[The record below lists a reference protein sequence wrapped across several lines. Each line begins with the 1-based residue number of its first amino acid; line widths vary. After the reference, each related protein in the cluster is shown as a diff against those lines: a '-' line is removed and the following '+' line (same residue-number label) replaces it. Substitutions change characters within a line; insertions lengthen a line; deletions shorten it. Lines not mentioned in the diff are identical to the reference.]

1 MKRVEVAIGH
11 PHAGHIFSQSNRAD
25 CILSYA
31 DISETILLFHQVA
44 KFDYGK
50 RWSKIS
56 ERRCEFAI
64 KPAKRCPPP
73 LAHAHSRSLFL
84 VEAVQAAQKKTTMAT
99 KAVASGSAA
108 GTWTGDKVRSA
119 FVDYF
124 KEKGHQYWPSSSV
137 VPINDPTLLFANAGM
152 NQYKPIFLGT
162 ADPSSDLAK
171 LKRACNSQKCIRA
184 GGKHN
189 DLDDVGK
196 DTYHHTM
203 FEMLGNWSF
212 GDYFKEEAIA
222 MAWGLLTEVYG
233 MEKDR
238 LYASYFGG
246 DERLGLGPDLEA
258 RDIWHKYLPEDRV
271 LPFGIKDNFW
281 EMGDQGPC
289 GPCSEIHYDRIGGRS
304 VPELVNM
311 DDPDVLEIWNIVFI
325 QYNKESSGELKQL
338 PSKHVDTGAGL
349 ERVTSI
355 LQDKRSNYATDIFMP
370 IFDAIQKA
378 TNFEKPYGD
387 KIGAEDPDN
396 IDMAYRVVADHIRT
410 LCFAIADGARPGNE
424 GREYVLRRVLRR
436 AVRYGRQTLNGP
448 EGFFSS
454 LVDVVVERFGHVY
467 PELVEKKDY
476 IRDVIR
482 DEEDSFS
489 RTLIKGIAQFKKFA
503 EATKGKELS
512 GKDAFVLYDTFGFP
526 PDLTQLMAEEMEMTV
541 DMAGFEVA
549 LEEAKEIS
557 RASQKK
563 GAAAAL
569 KFQAEATA
577 WLSDNGIAYTD
588 DSFKYIEGDMDCTVR
603 AIMTKDGFVD
613 STKDVAAGE
622 PVGVVLDKTPF
633 YAEAGGQVA
642 DTGTI
647 KCGDVSFSVE
657 DVVTAAGFVLHHT
670 TAGATAIT
678 VGDSVSACVDYG
690 RRSHIAPNHTF
701 THILNYALAK
711 VLGDGVEQRGSIVM
725 EDKLRFD
732 FANNGAVSAEDL
744 AKVEAICSD
753 FVSNPRDVYTKNVPL
768 AQAKQIEGLR
778 AVFGEV
784 YPDPVRVVS
793 VGQSVDELINNSG
806 DHSAYAIEFCGGT
819 HLTNTSQAGDFVL
832 VSEEGISK
840 GVRRIVAV
848 TGQEAKAAIEDGNV
862 LKERMEAA
870 LALDPKD
877 IGELHTQLKL
887 DIDAA
892 VISATTK
899 AELRDQHKI
908 LVDKVLAEMKR
919 QAAAMKAIAVEAALQ
934 AADDAAT
941 AGKKALVMKVE
952 GVGLDS
958 KALQEAGNAV
968 SKKHAGMPA
977 MFFSE
982 GDEKVMA
989 VAVVPK
995 DVSKTLAAGEWVK
1008 GALEALGG
1016 KGGGKPVFAQ
1026 GTGPNKEAIPDA
1038 ISIAEELAK
1047 LKLDS

>member
-1 MKRVEVAIGH
+1 
-11 PHAGHIFSQSNRAD
+11 
-25 CILSYA
+25 
-31 DISETILLFHQVA
+31 
-44 KFDYGK
+44 
-50 RWSKIS
+50 
-56 ERRCEFAI
+56 
-64 KPAKRCPPP
+64 
-73 LAHAHSRSLFL
+73 
-84 VEAVQAAQKKTTMAT
+84 
-99 KAVASGSAA
+99 
-108 GTWTGDKVRSA
+108 
-119 FVDYF
+119 
-124 KEKGHQYWPSSSV
+124 
-137 VPINDPTLLFANAGM
+137 M

-162 ADPSSDLAK
+162 ADPTSDLAK

-212 GDYFKEEAIA
+212 GDYFKEEAIG

-233 MEKDR
+233 MDKDR

-246 DERLGLGPDLEA
+246 DERMGLEPDYEA
-258 RDIWHKYLPEDRV
+258 RDIWLKYLPENRV
-271 LPFGIKDNFW
+271 LPFDVKDNFW

-289 GPCSEIHYDRIGGRS
+289 GPCSEIHYDRIGGRC

-325 QYNKESSGELKQL
+325 QYNKESSGELKLL

-370 IFDAIQKA
+370 IFEAIQNA
-378 TNFEKPYGD
+378 TKFETPYGD
-387 KIGAEDPDN
+387 KVGAEDPEN

-436 AVRYGRQTLNGP
+436 AVRYGRQNLNGP

-454 LVDVVVERFGHVY
+454 LVDVVVDRFGHAY
-467 PELVEKKDY
+467 PELVEKREY
-476 IRDVIR
+476 IREVIR
-482 DEEDSFS
+482 DEETSFS
-489 RTLIKGIAQFKKFA
+489 RTLIKGIAQFNKCA
-503 EATKGKELS
+503 EATEGKQLS
-512 GKDAFVLYDTFGFP
+512 GSDAFLLYDTFGFP
-526 PDLTQLMAEEMEMTV
+526 PDLTQLMAEEKGMTV
-541 DMAGFEVA
+541 DMSGFEVA

-577 WLSDNGIAYTD
+577 WLADNGIAYTD
-588 DSFKYIEGDMDCTVR
+588 DSFKYQKGEINCTVR

-613 STKDVAAGE
+613 TTKDLAAGE
-622 PVGVVLDKTPF
+622 PVGIVLDKTPF

-642 DTGTI
+642 DTGVF
-647 KCGDVSFSVE
+647 KCGDVSFEIE

-670 TAGATAIT
+670 TAGDSAIS
-678 VGDSVSACVDYG
+678 VGDAVSAAVDYE
-690 RRSHIAPNHTF
+690 RRSRIAPNHTF

-732 FANNGAVSAEDL
+732 FANNGAVTAEQL
-744 AKVEAICSD
+744 AEVESICCD
-753 FVSNPRDVYTKNVPL
+753 FVSNPRDVFAQDVPL
-768 AQAKQIEGLR
+768 AKAKEIAGLR

-793 VGQSVDELINNSG
+793 VGQSVDELLNNSG
-806 DHSAYAIEFCGGT
+806 GDNGAFAIEFCGGT
-819 HLTNTSQAGDFVL
+819 HLTNTSQAGQFAL

-840 GVRRIVAV
+840 GVRRIVGV
-848 TGQEAKAAIEDGNV
+848 TGQEAKDAIAAAEV
-862 LKERMEAA
+862 LKARMTEA
-870 LALDPKD
+870 LALNPED
-877 IGELHTQLKL
+877 IGETHTQLKL
-887 DIDAA
+887 DVDAA
-892 VISATTK
+892 VISASTK
-899 AELRDQHKI
+899 VELRKSLGV
-908 LVDKVLAEMKR
+908 LVERVIAEKKR
-919 QAAAMKAIAVEAALQ
+919 MAKAMAAVAIEAACKAADEAAA
-934 AADDAAT
+934 
-941 AGKKALVMKVE
+941 AGKKVLIMQVE
-952 GVGLDS
+952 GVGLDG
-958 KALQEAGNAV
+958 KALQEAGNTV
-968 SKKHAGMPA
+968 QKTHPEMPT

-982 GDEKVMA
+982 GDGKAMA

-995 DVSKTLAAGEWVK
+995 SMSKTLAAGDWVK
-1008 GALEALGG
+1008 GALEKLGG

-1026 GTGPNKEAIPDA
+1026 GMGPDVAKIAEAIEV
-1038 ISIAEELAK
+1038 AEEMAK
-1047 LKLDS
+1047 LKLDG